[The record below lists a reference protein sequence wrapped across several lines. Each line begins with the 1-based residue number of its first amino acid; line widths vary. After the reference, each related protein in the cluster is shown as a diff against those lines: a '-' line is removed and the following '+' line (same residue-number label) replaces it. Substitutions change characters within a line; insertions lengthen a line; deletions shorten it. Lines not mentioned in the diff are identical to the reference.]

1 MGMGMWLTVFFV
13 VFLLMGIPIAVALG
27 LTCIFACLVDPI
39 SGFFAGTLTSMDL
52 YWECTDII
60 SELMQKTFNSSN
72 GSALMAIPFFILAG
86 NIMASG
92 GVSKRLVGLAEAFL
106 GHVTGGLALVA
117 TVASTFFGAVSGSAP
132 ATTAAI
138 GGVMIKPMESSG
150 YDPAFA
156 GAVVAASCT
165 IGLII
170 PPSLTMVLYGV
181 STGVSIGDLFLGG
194 IIPGIIICLV
204 LIIPEYLISKKRGY
218 KSARKFTAAE
228 RWAAF
233 KNAVFALMMPIIIL
247 GGIYCGVFTPTESAA
262 VAVVYGIIVGIFVH
276 KELKWSDIYK
286 LVLKSARSTAVIMYL
301 MITADILSYILV
313 SHQIPQNL
321 AASILTVSNNK
332 LIVQMIMIAIL
343 LVVGT
348 FLNNSAAMVLL
359 APIFYPILLSLQ
371 IDPLFFGIIMVISL
385 AIGHNTPPVG
395 LCLFVACDIGGV
407 KLERLV
413 KEVAP
418 LVLAMIAATF
428 VMNCFPQVVL
438 FLPNLL
444 R

>member
-1 MGMGMWLTVFFV
+1 MSLGLWLIIFFL
-13 VFLLMGIPIAVALG
+13 VFLLIGVPISVALG
-27 LTCIFACLVDPI
+27 LTCIFSLLVSPI
-39 SGFFAGTLTSMDL
+39 SGFLAGTLTAVDL
-52 YWECTDII
+52 YWECTDIV

-72 GSALMAIPFFILAG
+72 GSAMMAIPFFILAG

-92 GVSKRLVGLAEAFL
+92 GVSKRLVGLAETFL

-117 TVASTFFGAVSGSAP
+117 TIASTFFGAVSGSAP

-138 GGVMIKPMESSG
+138 GGVMIGPMSRSG

-156 GAVVAASCT
+156 GAVVAASGT

-194 IIPGIIICLV
+194 FIPGIIICLV
-204 LIIPEYLISKKRGY
+204 LLVPEFIISKKRGY
-218 KSARKFTAAE
+218 RSNKRFNGAE
-228 RWAAF
+228 RWQAF
-233 KNAVFALMMPIIIL
+233 KEAFFALMMPVIIL

-262 VAVVYGIIVGIFVH
+262 VAVIYGIIVGIYIH
-276 KELKWSDIYK
+276 KELKWKDIYP
-286 LVLKSARSTAVIMYL
+286 LILKSARSTAVIMYL

-313 SHQIPQNL
+313 SNQIPQNL

-332 LIVQMIMIAIL
+332 LVIQMIMILIL

-359 APIFYPILLSLQ
+359 APIFYPILITMG
-371 IDPLFFGIIMVISL
+371 IDPLFFGIIMVIALS
-385 AIGHNTPPVG
+385 IGHNTPPVG
-395 LCLFVACDIGGV
+395 LCLFVACDISGV
-407 KLERLV
+407 KLESLV
-413 KEVAP
+413 KEVIP
-418 LVLAMIAATF
+418 LVLAMIVATF
-428 VMNCFPQVVL
+428 IMNCFPPVVT
-438 FLPNLL
+438 FLPSLL

>member
-1 MGMGMWLTVFFV
+1 MGLYLALFFIA
-13 VFLLMGIPIAVALG
+13 FLLMGVPIAVALG
-27 LTCIFACLVDPI
+27 LSCIFASLTTPLAAFFSGTI
-39 SGFFAGTLTSMDL
+39 SAMDL
-52 YWECTDII
+52 FWDSSDII

-106 GHVTGGLALVA
+106 GHITGGLALVA

-138 GGVMIKPMESSG
+138 GGVMIKQMEESG

-156 GAVVAASCT
+156 GAVVAASGT

-181 STGVSIGDLFLGG
+181 STGVSIGDLFLAG
-194 IIPGIIICLV
+194 IIPGIIICLA
-204 LIIPEYLISKKRGY
+204 LIVPEYLISKKRGY
-218 KSARKFTAAE
+218 KSVRRGTAAE
-228 RWAAF
+228 RWKAF
-233 KNAVFALMMPIIIL
+233 KNAFFALMMPIIIL
-247 GGIYCGVFTPTESAA
+247 GGIYCGIFTPTESAA
-262 VAVVYGIIVGIFVH
+262 VAVIYGIIIGIFVH
-276 KELKWSDIYK
+276 KELHWKDIFK

-321 AASILTVSNNK
+321 AASILTVSSNQI
-332 LIVQMIMIAIL
+332 IVQMIMIVIL

-359 APIFYPILLSLQ
+359 APIFYPILVGLN
-371 IDPLFFGIIMVISL
+371 IDPLFFGIIMVVAL

-407 KLERLV
+407 KLERIV

-418 LVLAMIAATF
+418 LVLVMIVAVF
-428 VMNCFPQVVL
+428 VMNLFPQLIL